1 MKINWQIPVMIVM
14 ILIAGCSKDKE
25 AMNGELIIEDLKV
38 GEGSEVVKYNI
49 VTVNYTGWLTDGT
62 KFDSSLN
69 PGKSPFR
76 FTVGGGQVIKGWD
89 EGLIGMKVGGKR
101 KLTIPP
107 SMGYGN
113 QDMGVIPSN
122 STLIFEIDLLIIE

>member
-69 PGKSPFR
+69 PGRSPFR

-89 EGLIGMKVGGKR
+89 EGLIGMKAGGKR

-113 QDMGVIPSN
+113 QEMGVIPPN

>member
-1 MKINWQIPVMIVM
+1 MKIKWQIPVMIAMV
-14 ILIAGCSKDKE
+14 LIAGCSKDKE
-25 AMNGELIIEDLKV
+25 VMDGELIIEDLKV
-38 GEGSEVVKYNI
+38 GEGTAVAQYNI

-69 PGKSPFR
+69 PGRTPFR

-107 SMGYGN
+107 NMGYGSR
-113 QDMGVIPSN
+113 VSYTHL
-122 STLIFEIDLLIIE
+122 TLPTILLV

>member
-1 MKINWQIPVMIVM
+1 MKINWQIPVVIVM

-69 PGKSPFR
+69 PGRSPFR

-89 EGLIGMKVGGKR
+89 EGLLGMKAGGKR

-107 SMGYGN
+107 SMGYGIKIW
-113 QDMGVIPSN
+113 VLSRLIPHWSLK
-122 STLIFEIDLLIIE
+122 LIY

>member
-1 MKINWQIPVMIVM
+1 MKINWQILVMIVM

-25 AMNGELIIEDLKV
+25 VMNGELIIEDLKV

-69 PGKSPFR
+69 PGRSPFR

-122 STLIFEIDLLIIE
+122 STLVFEIDLLIIE

>member
-1 MKINWQIPVMIVM
+1 MKINWQIPVMIFM
-14 ILIAGCSKDKE
+14 ILFAGCSKDKE

-69 PGKSPFR
+69 PGRSPFR

-89 EGLIGMKVGGKR
+89 EGLIGMKAGGKR

>member
-1 MKINWQIPVMIVM
+1 MKIKWQIPVMIAMV
-14 ILIAGCSKDKE
+14 LIAGCSKDKE
-25 AMNGELIIEDLKV
+25 VMDGELIIEDLKV
-38 GEGSEVVKYNI
+38 GEGTAVAQYNI

-69 PGKSPFR
+69 PGRTPFR

-107 SMGYGN
+107 NMGYGS

-122 STLIFEIDLLIIE
+122 STLVFEID

>member
-1 MKINWQIPVMIVM
+1 MKIKWQIPVMIAMV
-14 ILIAGCSKDKE
+14 LIAGCSKDKE
-25 AMNGELIIEDLKV
+25 VMDGELIIEDLKV

-69 PGKSPFR
+69 PGRSPFR

>member
-1 MKINWQIPVMIVM
+1 MKIKWQIPVMIAMV
-14 ILIAGCSKDKE
+14 LIAGCSKDKE
-25 AMNGELIIEDLKV
+25 VMDGELIIEDLKV
-38 GEGSEVVKYNI
+38 GEGTAVAQYNI

-69 PGKSPFR
+69 PGRTPFR

-101 KLTIPP
+101 KLTITPN
-107 SMGYGN
+107 MGYGS

-122 STLIFEIDLLIIE
+122 STLVFEIDLLIIE

>member
-1 MKINWQIPVMIVM
+1 MIIM
-14 ILIAGCSKDKE
+14 ILFVGCSKDKE
-25 AMNGELIIEDLKV
+25 IMNGELIIEDLKV

-69 PGKSPFR
+69 PGRSPFR

-113 QDMGVIPSN
+113 QDMGVIPPN

>member
-1 MKINWQIPVMIVM
+1 MKINWQIPVIIVM

-69 PGKSPFR
+69 PGRSPFR

-89 EGLIGMKVGGKR
+89 EGLIGMKAGGKR

>member
-1 MKINWQIPVMIVM
+1 MKIKWQIPVMIAMV
-14 ILIAGCSKDKE
+14 LIAGCSKDKE
-25 AMNGELIIEDLKV
+25 VMDGELIIEDLKV
-38 GEGSEVVKYNI
+38 GQGTAVAQYNI

-69 PGKSPFR
+69 PGRTPFR

-107 SMGYGN
+107 NMGL
-113 QDMGVIPSN
+113 S
-122 STLIFEIDLLIIE
+122 LIHI

>member
-1 MKINWQIPVMIVM
+1 MKINWQIPAMIVM

-69 PGKSPFR
+69 PGRSPFR

-89 EGLIGMKVGGKR
+89 EGLIGMKAGGKR

-113 QDMGVIPSN
+113 QDMGVIPPN
-122 STLIFEIDLLIIE
+122 STLIFEIYLLIIE

>member
-69 PGKSPFR
+69 PGRSPFR

-89 EGLIGMKVGGKR
+89 EGLIGMKSGGKR

>member
-1 MKINWQIPVMIVM
+1 MKINWQIPAMIVM

-69 PGKSPFR
+69 PGRSPFR

-89 EGLIGMKVGGKR
+89 EGLIGMKAGGKR

-113 QDMGVIPSN
+113 QDMGVIPPN

>member
-1 MKINWQIPVMIVM
+1 MIAMV
-14 ILIAGCSKDKE
+14 LIAGCSKDKE
-25 AMNGELIIEDLKV
+25 VMDGELIIEDLKV
-38 GEGSEVVKYNI
+38 GEGTAVAQYNI

-69 PGKSPFR
+69 PGRTPFR

-107 SMGYGN
+107 NMGYGS

-122 STLIFEIDLLIIE
+122 STLVFEIDLLIIE

>member
-1 MKINWQIPVMIVM
+1 MKIKWQIPVMIAMV
-14 ILIAGCSKDKE
+14 LIAGCSKDKE
-25 AMNGELIIEDLKV
+25 VMDGELIIEDLKV
-38 GEGSEVVKYNI
+38 GQGTAVAQYNI

-69 PGKSPFR
+69 PGRTPFR

-107 SMGYGN
+107 SMGYGS

-122 STLIFEIDLLIIE
+122 STLVFEIDLLIIE